1 MASSRTAK
9 ARGTQ
14 AERDL
19 IHKFWDCGWAAMRA
33 AGSGSSQYPSP
44 DIVAGKYGRRMAIE
58 CKLTSDTK
66 KYFPSEEIRLLNY
79 FAKTF
84 CAEAWVAVK
93 FPKMKWIFLN
103 LEDLKEAGKNF
114 VVSVELAELKG
125 LSFEEVIK
133 TDSV

>member
-1 MASSRTAK
+1 MVRTRNPKAK
-9 ARGTQ
+9 GTQ

-19 IHKFWDCGWAAMRA
+19 IHKFWDSGWAAMRA

-44 DIVAGKYGRRMAIE
+44 DIVAGKYGRRLAIE
-58 CKLTSDTK
+58 CKITKEIK

-93 FPKMKWIFLN
+93 FPKQEWVFFN
-103 LEDLKEAGKNF
+103 SEDLNEAGNNF
-114 VVSVELAELKG
+114 SASVELAELKG
-125 LSFEEVIK
+125 LSFEELIK
-133 TDSV
+133 T